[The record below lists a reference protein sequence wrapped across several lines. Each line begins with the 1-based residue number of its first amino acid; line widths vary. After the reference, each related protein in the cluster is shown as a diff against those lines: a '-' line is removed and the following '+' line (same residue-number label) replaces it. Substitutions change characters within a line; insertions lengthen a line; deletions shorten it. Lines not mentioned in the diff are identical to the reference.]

1 MKKQNKLLTLALCA
15 ALTCSLAACGGN
27 NGGKGSQK
35 PDQTASTS
43 AVSDASTQIANPFV
57 VCKNLDEAAKVAGF
71 SMTVPEAV
79 KGYTL
84 DEISAVQ
91 KNMIQVIYQNGDATL
106 SLRKGAGSEDI
117 SGDYNQYPEEKTVQ
131 VGERSVTMKG
141 KDGKV
146 KVAIWNGDGYAYA
159 VDATGV
165 SEAEMTTLVA
175 GIQ

>member
-27 NGGKGSQK
+27 SGNTSQK
-35 PDQTASTS
+35 TDQKASTS

-84 DEISAVQ
+84 DEISAMQ

-106 SLRKGAGSEDI
+106 YLRKGPGSEDI
-117 SGDYNQYPEEKTVQ
+117 SGDYIQYPEEKAVQ
-131 VGERSVTMKG
+131 VGERAVTLKG

-146 KVAIWNGDGYAYA
+146 MVAIWNGDGYAYA